1 MKYPQPLA
9 FRFSKLGGSTSQ
21 QLELFALVN
30 LGIVQ
35 SLASG
40 VLTPTEAIERF
51 YHAENCLHVKSHYR
65 KKEAQEIM
73 SRGVQLADLFESLS
87 PEEARRE
94 FYHELESM
102 RTLCLKVLG
111 KARYRSDAHQAA
123 A

>member
-1 MKYPQPLA
+1 MKRLQSINIVL
-9 FRFSKLGGSTSQ
+9 SKLSGSLSQ
-21 QLELFALVN
+21 NLELFALVN
-30 LGIVQ
+30 LGLVQ

-65 KKEAQEIM
+65 KKEAHEIM

-102 RTLCLKVLG
+102 RTLCLKILSKG
-111 KARYRSDAHQAA
+111 RNRSHAHQAA